1 MAQAVAGS
9 RTDRVAGGVLHTSA
23 AAGWD
28 GSALACLRGH
38 SVFLSQHPNVAGICQ
53 APELPS
59 LSLKPSPVVSR
70 DRRILLP
77 NTHHS
82 APRAPPWIAG
92 LLPDFSVCKS
102 KRCCD

>member
-1 MAQAVAGS
+1 MAQEVADS

-28 GSALACLRGH
+28 GSALACLEDTAFSFPSIQMWLE
-38 SVFLSQHPNVAGICQ
+38 SVKPPNCPVFPKNPALWCPGTGGFCCLTHTTQHHEP
-53 APELPS
+53 
-59 LSLKPSPVVSR
+59 
-70 DRRILLP
+70 
-77 NTHHS
+77 
-82 APRAPPWIAG
+82 PRIAG